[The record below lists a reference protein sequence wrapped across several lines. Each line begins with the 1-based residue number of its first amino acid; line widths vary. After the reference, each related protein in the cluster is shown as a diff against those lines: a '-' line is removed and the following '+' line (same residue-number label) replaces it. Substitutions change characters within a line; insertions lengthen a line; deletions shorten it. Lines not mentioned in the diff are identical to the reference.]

1 MVDRAD
7 GRQHGIARG
16 HLGAKIVAKSLRG
29 LGARTADFTFGHAE
43 FPLHRS
49 GFALPRGD
57 RLGKSRSGK
66 MDRLD
71 SLEERCAHLIRAVED
86 LSDVVARQGREIDV
100 LTRRVHLLME
110 REAERETTGAEAPA
124 ADVKPPHW

>member
-1 MVDRAD
+1 
-7 GRQHGIARG
+7 
-16 HLGAKIVAKSLRG
+16 
-29 LGARTADFTFGHAE
+29 
-43 FPLHRS
+43 
-49 GFALPRGD
+49 
-57 RLGKSRSGK
+57 

-100 LTRRVHLLME
+100 LTRRVYLLME